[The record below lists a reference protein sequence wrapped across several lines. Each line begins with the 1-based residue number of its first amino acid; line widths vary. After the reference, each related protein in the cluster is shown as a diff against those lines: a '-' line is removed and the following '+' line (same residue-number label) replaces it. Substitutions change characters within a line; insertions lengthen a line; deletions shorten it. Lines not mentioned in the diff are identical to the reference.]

1 MVRAFFHRNSTLRY
15 AALFALFAMALII
28 VAPLISVS
36 LQKDPMAA
44 MGHGMTMS
52 GGHHDMSHRG
62 MDHHD
67 MDHHGM
73 DHRNAGH
80 PDIMPA
86 DHAEACGYCVLFAHV
101 PAVLAALV
109 LLLCLLVRRIRL
121 RLPPP
126 PPVHWFY
133 SPRLRPETRAPP
145 RRSCFTC

>member
-44 MGHGMTMS
+44 MGQGMTMS
-52 GGHHDMSHRG
+52 GGHHDMSHR
-62 MDHHD
+62 
-67 MDHHGM
+67 GM

>member
-62 MDHHD
+62 MDHH
-67 MDHHGM
+67 GM

-101 PAVLAALV
+101 PAGAANSAAAPAAAAGALV
-109 LLLCLLVRRIRL
+109 LLPVAAPRNPRASAPALLYL
-121 RLPPP
+121 LNKY
-126 PPVHWFY
+126 HGATA
-133 SPRLRPETRAPP
+133 PRFRFA
-145 RRSCFTC
+145 F

>member
-1 MVRAFFHRNSTLRY
+1 MVRAFFHRNSTLRN

-44 MGHGMTMS
+44 MGHGISMN
-52 GGHHDMSHRG
+52 GDYHDMSHRG

-67 MDHHGM
+67 P
-73 DHRNAGH
+73 GH
-80 PDIMPA
+80 PDVMPV

-101 PAVLAALV
+101 PGLLAALV
-109 LLLCLLVRRIRL
+109 LFLCLLVRRIRL
-121 RLPPP
+121 RIPP
-126 PPVHWFY
+126 PPVAHWFY
-133 SPRLRPETRAPP
+133 SPHLHPETRAPP

>member
-15 AALFALFAMALII
+15 AALFALFALFAMALII

-62 MDHHD
+62 MDHH
-67 MDHHGM
+67 
-73 DHRNAGH
+73 NAGH

-101 PAVLAALV
+101 PAVLVALV
-109 LLLCLLVRRIRL
+109 LFLCLLVRRIRL

-145 RRSCFTC
+145 RRPCFTC

>member
-1 MVRAFFHRNSTLRY
+1 MVRAFFHRNSNLRY

-44 MGHGMTMS
+44 MGHGMTMT
-52 GGHHDMSHRG
+52 GGHHDMSHLG
-62 MDHHD
+62 MDHHAP
-67 MDHHGM
+67 G
-73 DHRNAGH
+73 N
-80 PDIMPA
+80 PDIMPV

-121 RLPPP
+121 RIPP
-126 PPVHWFY
+126 PPVAHWFY
-133 SPRLRPETRAPP
+133 SPHLLPETRAPP
-145 RRSCFTC
+145 RRPCFTC